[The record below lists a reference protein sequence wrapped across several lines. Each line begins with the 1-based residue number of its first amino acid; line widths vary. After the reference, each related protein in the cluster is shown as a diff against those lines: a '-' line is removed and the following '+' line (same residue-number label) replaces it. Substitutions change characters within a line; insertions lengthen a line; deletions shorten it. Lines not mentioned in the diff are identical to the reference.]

1 MTPATH
7 PGLLG
12 ICLSGAGPTILALV
26 SNESNKSTSSD
37 DQGTIS
43 TDSSEITL
51 GEGVDSTKGKATP
64 QMKAV
69 GEAIKELWKQDG
81 IEVEWLALEVDNE
94 GATLKEIK

>member
-26 SNESNKSTSSD
+26 SNESSNSSD
-37 DQGTIS
+37 EGTIS
-43 TDSSEITL
+43 TDSSDNTL
-51 GEGVDSTKGKATP
+51 GEPSSKTTP

-69 GEAIKELWKQDG
+69 GEAIKEIWKQDG
-81 IEVEWLALEVDNE
+81 IEVEWIALEVDNE

>member
-26 SNESNKSTSSD
+26 SNESTE

-43 TDSSEITL
+43 TDSSDITL
-51 GEGVDSTKGKATP
+51 GEARTAGKATP
-64 QMKAV
+64 KMVAV
-69 GEAIKELWKQDG
+69 GEAIKDLWKQDG
-81 IEVEWLALEVDNE
+81 IEVEWIALEVDDE